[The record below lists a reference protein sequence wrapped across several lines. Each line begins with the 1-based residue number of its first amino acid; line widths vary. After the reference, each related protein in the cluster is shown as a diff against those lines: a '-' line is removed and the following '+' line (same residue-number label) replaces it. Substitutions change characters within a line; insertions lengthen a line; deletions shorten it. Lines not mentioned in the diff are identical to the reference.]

1 MSAAFSSGTDAE
13 SLSLARHIDRVGT
26 RFEAAWKAAR
36 AGGPRPRIEDFLTTT
51 PQPERTALLQELI
64 PVEIAYRRRAGE
76 TPQTGDYQARFPEL
90 DLTWLADAV
99 AAESDTPPG
108 SPEAEARRTPSQLLR
123 CPHCRS
129 PLQPVGDGAE
139 ALCSGCGSTF
149 RVQGNRP
156 ALDPHAVQVLGK
168 FQLLERVGQGAFGE
182 VWRAR
187 DTELDRI
194 VALKLPHPACWT
206 RRRTASASTARPGR
220 RPSCATR
227 AS

>member
-1 MSAAFSSGTDAE
+1 MSAPFVSGTDAE
-13 SLSLARHIDRVGT
+13 PLSLAQHIDRVST

-36 AGGPRPRIEDFLTTT
+36 DGGPRPRIEDFLTTT
-51 PQPERTALLQELI
+51 PEPGRIALLQELI
-64 PVEIAYRRRAGE
+64 PGEIAYRRRAGE
-76 TPQTGDYQARFPEL
+76 PPQPGDYQARFPEL
-90 DLTWLADAV
+90 DAAWLAEV
-99 AAESDTPPG
+99 IAAEVSTPRESAAAEAARTPP
-108 SPEAEARRTPSQLLR
+108 SKVLR
-123 CPHCRS
+123 CPQCHK
-129 PLQPVGDGAE
+129 PLRPVASGAE

-194 VALKLPHPACWT
+194 VALKLPHPGLLDAPAH
-206 RRRTASASTARPGR
+206 RERFYRE
-220 RPSCATR
+220 
-227 AS
+227 